1 MGASRDVAQEG
12 LSRDGV
18 AAPTYKAVMPARV
31 FTIPAS
37 APFLPTLI
45 RALKDGRLI
54 EGFPAAG
61 DPLALAAAT
70 LFLPTQRAG
79 QFARAAFL
87 EVPGTQAAVLPRIV
101 PLGEIDQD
109 ELIFAG
115 AATGEGALEVPE
127 ELGGLERRM
136 VLTRLVQQWIASP
149 SLKTGTGKPLV
160 VNTPASALAL
170 ADALARLIDDM
181 TTRQVPWERLDTLVP
196 PEFDEYWQK
205 TLDFLRIART
215 AWPAILD
222 ERGKIEP
229 AARRD
234 LLIEAER
241 QRLAASDGPVIAAG
255 STGSMPATAKLLD
268 TIAQAAARRR
278 RSAGPRYRARHAD
291 LEADRRFGRR
301 CRRARPSAV
310 RDACAA

>member
-87 EVPGTQAAVLPRIV
+87 EVPGLFGLESVARIDDCGCRCASTSV
-101 PLGEIDQD
+101 FPP
-109 ELIFAG
+109 G
-115 AATGEGALEVPE
+115 AAQQSQIRAAPGAAAEAISATNLE
-127 ELGGLERRM
+127 
-136 VLTRLVQQWIASP
+136 P
-149 SLKTGTGKPLV
+149 SSMTGKF
-160 VNTPASALAL
+160 SA
-170 ADALARLIDDM
+170 
-181 TTRQVPWERLDTLVP
+181 
-196 PEFDEYWQK
+196 
-205 TLDFLRIART
+205 
-215 AWPAILD
+215 
-222 ERGKIEP
+222 
-229 AARRD
+229 
-234 LLIEAER
+234 
-241 QRLAASDGPVIAAG
+241 
-255 STGSMPATAKLLD
+255 
-268 TIAQAAARRR
+268 
-278 RSAGPRYRARHAD
+278 
-291 LEADRRFGRR
+291 
-301 CRRARPSAV
+301 
-310 RDACAA
+310 